1 MGLAPYGKPVYKN
14 KILDNLIDIKNDG
27 SFRLNQKY
35 FNYLYGL
42 TMINK
47 NFENLFGQKY
57 QRNPEN
63 EKLTSV
69 SYGYS
74 FIYTS

>member
-47 NFENLFGQKY
+47 NFENLFGQKKSSKS
-57 QRNPEN
+57 R
-63 EKLTSV
+63 K
-69 SYGYS
+69 
-74 FIYTS
+74 